1 MNLPLTGPITILLL
15 ATSFAA
21 TAADTLPLLK
31 AGDEF
36 YTNVTVTTV
45 TATDI
50 YFSHSQGMG
59 NAKLKSLEPEMQ
71 QRFKFDPAKGKEVEE
86 RQAVSTALFQMSVA
100 AEAKADKLRPKP
112 EDELPSVQTDSH
124 GEPVAPKLYAKSFRG
139 GSPPQ
144 VLVEKWITAP
154 PPPLEGRFVL
164 LEFWSAWSEPCR
176 RAIPLLNQLQEK
188 FRDRLVVIGLSD
200 ELESDIRKLTGP
212 EIKYAIGTDT
222 LGRTKQS
229 VQVAGIPH
237 LMLMDPKGSVRFEG
251 LPDYLTESGLELLI
265 GRYGN

>member
-50 YFSHSQGMG
+50 YFSHSLGMG
-59 NAKLKSLEPEMQ
+59 NAKLKSLNPELQ
-71 QRFKFDPAKGKEVEE
+71 QRFKFDPAKGKAVEE
-86 RQAVSTALFQMSVA
+86 RQAASTALFQMSVA
-100 AEAKADKLRPKP
+100 AEA
-112 EDELPSVQTDSH
+112 TDSH